1 MVIGWQQGRQ
11 GRDSWLVARSVGGKG
26 GAAGASW
33 SKCSGL
39 RRLTEPSPCRRL
51 RRQVRVVVDLE
62 GPGFGGWNCGLY
74 TAEGLEGGVGWT
86 LAGASGTGEERLG
99 I

>member
-1 MVIGWQQGRQ
+1 M
-11 GRDSWLVARSVGGKG
+11 
-26 GAAGASW
+26 
-33 SKCSGL
+33 
-39 RRLTEPSPCRRL
+39 
-51 RRQVRVVVDLE
+51 DLE